1 MKHYLWEDPILFK
14 QCVDQIIRRCV
25 PESEVGEILTHF
37 HSLEC
42 GGHFN
47 GQRTMT
53 KVLLSGFYW
62 HSIFKDAHLFAKSN
76 DRCQRTWNIGR
87 QNEIPL
93 TNILEVELFYVWGID
108 SMGPFPSSYG
118 HKYILLAVDYVSK
131 WVEAIPT
138 ITCDAK
144 VVLRFIKSNI
154 FSRFGTPRAVI
165 SDEGSHFCNKLFAS
179 LLAKYGVRHRVTLA
193 YHP

>member
-1 MKHYLWEDPILFK
+1 M
-14 QCVDQIIRRCV
+14 
-25 PESEVGEILTHF
+25 
-37 HSLEC
+37 
-42 GGHFN
+42 
-47 GQRTMT
+47 
-53 KVLLSGFYW
+53 
-62 HSIFKDAHLFAKSN
+62 
-76 DRCQRTWNIGR
+76 
-87 QNEIPL
+87 PL

-108 SMGPFPSSYG
+108 FMGLFPSSYG

-154 FSRFGTPRAVI
+154 FSRFGTPRAAI

-179 LLAKYGVRHRVTLA
+179 LLAKYGVKHRVTHA